1 MASSTRSWFPAAGAA
16 APFLIMSTAVFL
28 APVQMAA
35 QATSGI
41 AATAKSTSAANPAK
55 YTPPRLAD
63 GRPDFT
69 GFWSNNTATPVER
82 PASFKGREYLT
93 PEEAKTVEKAS
104 VRVDEKRVKGA
115 PCAVQVRP
123 GAICPGALGGPGSA
137 DVGDYNAVFLEDG
150 KRVVSTLR
158 TSIITDPKDGKLPP
172 MTQDA
177 QRRAEADAAH
187 QLDHP
192 FDGPEDLSVADRCI
206 SGSGTPMLPRGYNN
220 TIHIIQTPTHVAIA
234 AEMMHDVRVV
244 PIDGRSHG
252 GARQWLGD
260 AVGHYEGDT
269 LVIENTNFN
278 GKRGWPGS
286 NIGRRAD
293 EKMKVTERFTR
304 TAPDVLLYQFT
315 VEDPGLYTRP
325 YSGEI
330 TMWPSE
336 HPVYEYACH
345 EGNYSMPLI
354 LSGARAEEKA
364 VASKRTTGR

>member
-1 MASSTRSWFPAAGAA
+1 MSGLNRNRIVSVRAKVLPMFVASVGAFLIPVSVSAQAPAAAKSTAAA
-16 APFLIMSTAVFL
+16 APGTYVA
-28 APVQMAA
+28 
-35 QATSGI
+35 
-41 AATAKSTSAANPAK
+41 
-55 YTPPRLAD
+55 PRLVD

-93 PEEAKTVEKAS
+93 PEEAKAVEKAS

-115 PCAVQVRP
+115 PCVVKVRP
-123 GAICPGALGGPGSA
+123 GAICPGTVPGSA

-158 TSIITDPKDGKLPP
+158 TSIITDPNDGRIPAMIPEAK
-172 MTQDA
+172 A
-177 QRRAEADAAH
+177 KADAAARH
-187 QLDHP
+187 QLEHP
-192 FDGPEDLSVADRCI
+192 FDGPEDLSTGDRCI
-206 SGSGTPMLPRGYNN
+206 TGNGAPMLPRGYNN
-220 TIHIIQTPTHVAIA
+220 IIHFVQTPDYVAIA

-244 PIDGRSHG
+244 PIDGRPHG
-252 GARQWLGD
+252 TARSWLGEG
-260 AVGHYEGDT
+260 VGHYEGDT
-269 LVIENTNFN
+269 LVVETTNFN

-293 EKMKVTERFTR
+293 EKMKITERFTR
-304 TAPDVLLYQFT
+304 TAKDVLLYQFT
-315 VEDPGLYTRP
+315 IDDPGMFTKP

-354 LSGARAEEKA
+354 LSGARAQEKEA
-364 VASKRTTGR
+364 ANRSTR